1 MSFINNLFG
10 TIAQGHTFPINSG
23 ISFIPD
29 GKGGTI
35 EIKGEAQWLGLKSRD
50 MQKWAYDYCFP
61 LASVIDRL
69 AEADLTGTIEIL
81 RRNGKGKQDYATSD
95 YARRLM
101 ALFANPNP
109 LQSWEQFRGQQTV
122 YKKIFGFCPV
132 LPIYPAGMT
141 ADKSMAVAMINI
153 PPWCF
158 DVEGTKELLFQSQ
171 LEGIVKHYKVTL
183 LGKTVYFTPDQL
195 FILTDGFIQDEN
207 YDYLLPKSRLIG
219 LDFAISN
226 ICAAMEADNVL
237 LKKRGPLGFISHDAA
252 ATKDSVAGYLPMTP
266 KEKDEIQASLQNYGL
281 NWSQFQYVISRQ
293 AIKWN
298 PMSFDSKQ
306 LGTKET
312 VLEGTKAICN
322 RFGYDYILYEASEST
337 FANQSGAHKAFY
349 QNNVIPNNQKDMN
362 LYEMFFEAEENN
374 AIITTW
380 YGDLPVLQED
390 EMQKAAAAKAW
401 NEALK
406 IEWENNLI
414 TRNQWLTARGYDTIP
429 DGDLYFKD
437 EKKPEPVMIPIN
449 NEQNNPTIT
458 GNEGTEEA
466 EEDVELAEDDT
477 E

>member
-1 MSFINNLFG
+1 MSFFNNLFG
-10 TIAQGHTFPINSG
+10 TIANGHNFPMPSG

-35 EIKGEAQWLGLKSRD
+35 EIKGEAQWLGLRD
-50 MQKWAYDYCFP
+50 RTMQKWAYDYCFP

-81 RRNGKGKQDYATSD
+81 RRNGKGKQDYATSE
-95 YARRLM
+95 YARRLNK
-101 ALFANPNP
+101 LFQNPNP

-132 LPIYPAGMT
+132 LPIFPSGMSR
-141 ADKSMAVAMINI
+141 DKSMAVALVNL

-158 DVEGTKELLFQSQ
+158 DVEGTKELLYQSEI
-171 LEGIVKHYKVTL
+171 EGIVKKYKVTI
-183 LGKTVYFTPDQL
+183 LGKTVEFEPDQL

-252 ATKDSVAGYLPMTP
+252 ATKDSVAGYLPMSP
-266 KEKDEIQASLQNYGL
+266 KEKDEIQDSLSKYGL

-298 PMSFDSKQ
+298 PMSFDSNQ
-306 LGTKET
+306 LGTKQT
-312 VLEGTKAICN
+312 VIDGTKAICN
-322 RFGYDYILYEASEST
+322 RYGYDYILYEASAST
-337 FANQSGAHKAFY
+337 FANQSGAHKSFY
-349 QNNVIPNNQKDMN
+349 QNNVIPNNSKDMN
-362 LYEMFFEAEENN
+362 SYEQFFEAEENN
-374 AIITTW
+374 IVITTW
-380 YGDLPVLQED
+380 YGDLPILQED
-390 EMQKAAAAKAW
+390 EAQKAAAAKAW
-401 NEALK
+401 NEALI

-414 TRNQWLTARGYDTIP
+414 TRNQWLTARGYDTVP
-429 DGDLYFKD
+429 DGDVYYKD
-437 EKKPEPVMIPIN
+437 LK
-449 NEQNNPTIT
+449 NEQNTTANG
-458 GNEGTEEA
+458 GNEITEES
-466 EEDVELAEDDT
+466 EETTELPEENT
-477 E
+477 EQN